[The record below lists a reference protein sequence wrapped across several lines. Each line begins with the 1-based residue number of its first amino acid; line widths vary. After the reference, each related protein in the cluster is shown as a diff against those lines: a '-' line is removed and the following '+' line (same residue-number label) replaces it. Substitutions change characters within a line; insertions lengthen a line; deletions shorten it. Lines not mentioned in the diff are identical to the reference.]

1 MTHRRQFLHTLG
13 WLSSG
18 TVAACGVSRRSTSNP
33 PVEETP
39 ISEPWVQW
47 QMAASWPESLDLLF
61 GGAQFLCDRVATI
74 TDGQF
79 QITPAPANILAP
91 ALEVIDAVMAGTV
104 ECGHTG
110 SHYGFN
116 KSPAL
121 AFMSG
126 LPFGLNAQQQNAW
139 LYKGEGLK
147 ALEDIYRDLGLV
159 HFPVANTGAQM
170 GGWFSAPVNTL
181 TDLKGLKMR
190 IAGMGGQVM
199 ERLGAAIQTLAADA
213 IAPAL
218 ATGQI
223 DAAEWI
229 GPYDDQKLGLH
240 QVASYYYY
248 PGWWTPSEVID
259 LVINL
264 QAWDALPGRFQ
275 TALKLA
281 AAEANLTVMNRY
293 TVANA
298 QALQELLDQ
307 GVQLRAFDPELLK
320 TAQQTAFNLYGE
332 IAAGDS
338 AFAEIYTQWQE
349 FRDRIVRWNRIN
361 ELSFAATV
369 FAQPE
374 L

>member
-1 MTHRRQFLHTLG
+1 MTHRRKFLHTLG
-13 WLSSG
+13 WVGSAAA
-18 TVAACGVSRRSTSNP
+18 AACGVSNRSTSEP
-33 PVEETP
+33 SLEESAV
-39 ISEPWVQW
+39 SEPAVKW

-79 QITPAPANILAP
+79 QITPAPANVLAP

-110 SHYGFN
+110 SHYGFS

-126 LPFGLNAQQQNAW
+126 LPFGLNTQQQNAW
-139 LYKGEGLK
+139 LYRGDGLLSLEGV
-147 ALEDIYRDLGLV
+147 YRDLGLV

-170 GGWFSAPVNTL
+170 GGWFAAPVNML
-181 TDLKGLKMR
+181 EDLQGLKMR
-190 IAGMGGQVM
+190 IVGMGGQVM
-199 ERLGAAIQTLAADA
+199 ERLGVAVQRLAADD
-213 IAPAL
+213 IVPAL
-218 ATGQI
+218 ASGKI

-229 GPYDDQKLGLH
+229 GPHDDQRLGLH
-240 QVASYYYY
+240 EVASYYYY
-248 PGWWTPSEVID
+248 PGWWTPSEAID

-264 QAWDALPGRFQ
+264 QAWDALPSRFQ
-275 TALKLA
+275 VALKLA

-298 QALQELLDQ
+298 QALRELLSQ
-307 GVQLRAFDPELLK
+307 GVQLQAFDLDLLR
-320 TAQQTAFNLYGE
+320 TAQQTAFDLYAE
-332 IAAGDS
+332 IAAVDS
-338 AFAEIYTQWQE
+338 AFARIYTQWQG
-349 FRDRIVRWNRIN
+349 FRDRVVRWNRIN

-369 FAQPE
+369 FAQPD

>member
-1 MTHRRQFLHTLG
+1 MTHRRKLLQTLG
-13 WLSSG
+13 WIGSAAA
-18 TVAACGVSRRSTSNP
+18 AACGLSNRSALESP
-33 PVEETP
+33 SEESAV
-39 ISEPWVQW
+39 SEPVVKW
-47 QMAASWPESLDLLF
+47 QLAASWPESLDLLF

-74 TDGQF
+74 TNGQF
-79 QITPAPANILAP
+79 QITPSPANVLAP

-126 LPFGLNAQQQNAW
+126 LPFGLNTQQQNAW
-139 LYKGEGLK
+139 LYRGDGLTSLEG
-147 ALEDIYRDLGLV
+147 IYRELGLV

-170 GGWFSAPVNTL
+170 GGWFTAPVNTL
-181 TDLKGLKMR
+181 EDLQGLRMR
-190 IAGMGGQVM
+190 IVGMGGQVM
-199 ERLGAAIQTLAADA
+199 ERLGATVQRLGADD
-213 IAPAL
+213 IVPAL
-218 ATGQI
+218 ASGQI

-229 GPYDDQKLGLH
+229 GPYDDKRLGLH
-240 QVASYYYY
+240 KVASYYYY
-248 PGWWTPSEVID
+248 PGWWTPSEAID
-259 LVINL
+259 LMINR
-264 QAWDALPGRFQ
+264 QAWDALPRRFQ
-275 TALKLA
+275 VALKLA

-298 QALQELLDQ
+298 RALRTLLDQ
-307 GVQLRAFDPELLK
+307 GVQLQSFDSELLAI
-320 TAQQTAFNLYGE
+320 AQQTAFDLYAE
-332 IAAGDS
+332 IAANDS
-338 AFAEIYTQWQE
+338 AFARIYTQWQG
-349 FRDRIVRWNRIN
+349 FRDRVVQWNSIN